1 MVVVLGERVLVAS
14 WALGG
19 AVVVSAD
26 TPKEVRQAWADL
38 DASRVAV
45 LLLTP
50 TAAASL
56 APELAA
62 GRRYE
67 GRAGTGPLVAVLPT

>member
-1 MVVVLGERVLVAS
+1 VAS

-26 TPKEVRQAWADL
+26 TPEEARQAWADL
-38 DASRVAV
+38 DVSDVAV

-50 TAAASL
+50 TAAASI

-62 GRRYE
+62 GRRDE
-67 GRAGTGPLVAVLPT
+67 GRAGTAPLLAVLPT